1 MQHVPSLWKE
11 AVVVPVLKAGRL
23 KVLTSGLHLSRD
35 ESL

>member
-23 KVLTSGLHLSRD
+23 KVLTDFRSSPQL
-35 ESL
+35 